1 MKTILFV
8 CTGNICRSPM
18 AEAFLKR
25 ILAREGLATE
35 YVVRSAGVWAVEG
48 RPASPYA
55 IQVMAR
61 RGVDISSHRA
71 HSLTRADVEEADLI
85 LAMASEQ
92 VEALVTLLPQYK
104 PKVHLLSE
112 MVGGRYDIP
121 DPGGGSLYEYLQC
134 ADELEDLM
142 ERSYP
147 QILKLA
153 KGVGL

>member
-1 MKTILFV
+1 MRTIVFV

-25 ILAREGLATE
+25 TLAREGLTG
-35 YVVRSAGVWAVEG
+35 YVVRSAGVWAANG

-61 RGVDISSHRA
+61 RGMDISRHRA

-85 LAMASEQ
+85 LAMASEH
-92 VEALVTLLPQYK
+92 VEAIEMLLPQYR
-104 PKVHLLSE
+104 PKIHLLSE
-112 MVGGRYDIP
+112 MAGRHDDIP
-121 DPGGGSLYEYLQC
+121 DPGGGPLYEYLQC
-134 ADELEDLM
+134 ADELEDLI
-142 ERSYP
+142 EQSCP

-153 KGVGL
+153 KGTYT

>member
-35 YVVRSAGVWAVEG
+35 YGVRSAGVWAVDG
-48 RPASPYA
+48 RPANPDTVR
-55 IQVMAR
+55 VMAR
-61 RGVDISSHRA
+61 RGIDLSAHRA
-71 HSLTRADVEEADLI
+71 HTLTRADVEEADLI
-85 LAMASEQ
+85 LAVASEQ
-92 VEALVTLLPQYK
+92 VEVIVTLFPQYK

-112 MVGGRYDIP
+112 MAGYRYDIP

-134 ADELEDLM
+134 AEELENLI

-153 KGVGL
+153 KGE